1 MTGVGQEGNMAD
13 EVRNSTENV
22 RLKASFVLYFVTVVV
37 FLFLS
42 YDSLIVTAGPF
53 GLDLGRADFFANC
66 LRLVADAMILA
77 GFWKGRHIKLLM
89 AGFLLNILPQA
100 FDLLL
105 HYNSLKD
112 NLIQGLAFVATV
124 FLIVFYFMLTN
135 INMSTTSRDDTYM
148 FTKISVLICVF
159 FGFVSDVVNLA
170 GHGFEGAFTVL
181 FLLNDLLQMAMLVMW
196 GFLMTDY
203 IKSDKGRT

>member
-1 MTGVGQEGNMAD
+1 MAD

-89 AGFLLNILPQA
+89 AGFLLNIIPQA
-100 FDLLL
+100 FDLLI
-105 HYNSLKD
+105 HYNALKD
-112 NLIQGLAFVATV
+112 NMIQGLAFVATV

-148 FTKISVLICVF
+148 FTKISVSACVF
-159 FGFVSDVVNLA
+159 FWLVSDIVNLTVY
-170 GHGFEGAFTVL
+170 GLSGAFTVI

-203 IKSDKGRT
+203 IRLDKSRS

>member
-1 MTGVGQEGNMAD
+1 MAD
-13 EVRNSTENV
+13 EVRNRSENK
-22 RLKASFVLYFVTVVV
+22 RLKTSFVLYVVTVVV

-42 YDSLIVTAGPF
+42 YDSLIATAGPF

-66 LRLVADAMILA
+66 LRPVADAMILI
-77 GFWKGRHIKLLM
+77 GFWKERRIKLLM
-89 AGFLLNILPQA
+89 AGFLLNIIPQA
-100 FDLLL
+100 FDLLF
-105 HYNSLKD
+105 HYNALKD

-135 INMSTTSRDDTYM
+135 VNMSTTSRDDTYL

-159 FGFVSDVVNLA
+159 FWFVSDIVNLTA
-170 GHGFEGAFTVL
+170 HGINGAFTVI

-203 IKSDKGRT
+203 IRLDKSKN

>member
-1 MTGVGQEGNMAD
+1 MAD

-77 GFWKGRHIKLLM
+77 GFWKGRRIKLLM

-148 FTKISVLICVF
+148 FTKISVSACVF
-159 FGFVSDVVNLA
+159 FWFVSDIVNLTVY
-170 GHGFEGAFTVL
+170 GLSGAFTVI

-203 IKSDKGRT
+203 IRLDKSRS

>member
-1 MTGVGQEGNMAD
+1 MAD
-13 EVRNSTENV
+13 EVRNISENV

-42 YDSLIVTAGPF
+42 YDSLTVTEGPF

-77 GFWKGRHIKLLM
+77 GFWKGRHLKLLM
-89 AGFLLNILPQA
+89 AGFLLNIIPQA
-100 FDLLL
+100 FDLIF
-105 HYNSLKD
+105 HYNALKD
-112 NLIQGLAFVATV
+112 NLFQGFAFVATV

-135 INMSTTSRDDTYM
+135 INMSTTSRDDTYQ
-148 FTKISVLICVF
+148 FTKISVLACVF
-159 FGFVSDVVNLA
+159 FWFVSDIVNLTFY
-170 GHGFEGAFTVL
+170 GLGGAFTVI
-181 FLLNDLLQMAMLVMW
+181 FLINDLLQMAMLVIW

-203 IKSDKGRT
+203 IRLDKSRS

>member
-1 MTGVGQEGNMAD
+1 MAD
-13 EVRNSTENV
+13 KVRNRTEIA
-22 RLKASFVLYFVTVVV
+22 RLKASFVIYVVTVAI

-53 GLDLGRADFFANC
+53 GLDLGRADFIANC
-66 LRLVADAMILA
+66 LRIIADAMILA
-77 GFWKGRHIKLLM
+77 GFWKGRRIKLLM
-89 AGFLLNILPQA
+89 AGFLLNIIPQA
-100 FDLLL
+100 FDLLV
-105 HYNSLKD
+105 HYNALKD

-159 FGFVSDVVNLA
+159 FWFVSDIVNLTV
-170 GHGFEGAFTVL
+170 HGLNGAFTVI
-181 FLLNDLLQMAMLVMW
+181 FLLNDFLQMAMLAMW

-203 IKSDKGRT
+203 IKLDKGRS